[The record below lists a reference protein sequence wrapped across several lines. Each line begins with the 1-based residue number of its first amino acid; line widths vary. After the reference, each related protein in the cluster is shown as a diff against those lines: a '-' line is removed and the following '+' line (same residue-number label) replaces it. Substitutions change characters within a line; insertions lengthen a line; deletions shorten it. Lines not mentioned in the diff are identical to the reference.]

1 MFSARASG
9 AYASYAESTYLADL
23 LAIGGSWR
31 AQLLLPTSQLLAYI
45 T

>member
-9 AYASYAESTYLADL
+9 AYASYAENTDL